1 MIFPDPF
8 LDPDPQ
14 DCNIL
19 NADEQR
25 EIASTVPN
33 LLVQEAMERMLEEKE
48 EPRTLVTRETQ
59 TSITGT
65 EPPRTLVP
73 YTIISSSVADPHP
86 DH

>member
-1 MIFPDPF
+1 MPFYIVPVSCSDPGPEIFF
-8 LDPDPQ
+8 SGLPQ

-25 EIASTVPN
+25 ETASKVPN
-33 LLVQEAMERMLEEKE
+33 LQEAMERMLEEKE

-65 EPPRTLVP
+65 VLRYPE
-73 YTIISSSVADPHP
+73 Y
-86 DH
+86 